1 MIYEP
6 ILERIISHYTQDK
19 YSQEV
24 LEGKLEFFEKMIPTT
39 EENTELYELR
49 MSQFLD
55 WYLFTR
61 KLGGKGIT
69 PIQAVVQRG
78 ELAVS
83 PTERPLYDNLLN
95 VQHGIFEFVKAK
107 SSDVYIKDMFTKK
120 TNIIKNSH
128 VTAGFNKDE
137 CFDVRLIPY
146 NESFI
151 FTRGFCF
158 HPQEAKKF
166 IVSETKK
173 LKKGTSDERESLIM
187 KLNRMRAKVDQY
199 KHIGVGHIYSNE
211 STFKV

>member
-1 MIYEP
+1 MIYDP
-6 ILERIISHYTQDK
+6 ILERIISYYTQNK

-61 KLGGKGIT
+61 KLKSKSIT
-69 PIQAVVQRG
+69 PIQAAVQRG

-95 VQHGIFEFVKAK
+95 AQHGLFEFVKSK
-107 SSDVYIKDMFTKK
+107 GSDVHIKDLFTKK
-120 TNIIKNSH
+120 VHVIKNSH
-128 VTAGFNKDE
+128 ITAGFNKDE
-137 CFDVRLIPY
+137 LFDVRLIPY
-146 NESFI
+146 NESYI

-158 HPQEAKKF
+158 HPVEAKKY
-166 IVSETKK
+166 IATETKK
-173 LKKGTSDERESLIM
+173 MKKATADERESLIM

-199 KHIGVGHIYSNE
+199 KHIGVDHIYSNE
-211 STFKV
+211 STFRV